1 MTEGLRTKALYGVV
15 HLAPM
20 PGTPFHTPGSLAT
33 TIDEA
38 VRDARALEAGGA
50 TGILLQTADR
60 VYPVDDNADPARV
73 AAVTRVVDA
82 VIAATGEGWQ
92 VGVQIMRHAVRASLA
107 VAKVTGCSFVR
118 ADALVG
124 ITTSTHGVVQP
135 DSAAIMAYRRALDAF
150 DVELIV
156 DIDSMHYTWLGS
168 LEPTAGVA
176 RRALQVGADSV
187 CIAHRDQASAR
198 RLVAETRAEC
208 PRARIIIGGFVTHD
222 NAAGLLQEADGAFVS
237 GCIARSDGAVDV
249 AAVRA
254 LVSAIGSR

>member
-1 MTEGLRTKALYGVV
+1 MTEGPRTKALYGVI

-20 PGTPFHTPGSLAT
+20 PGTPFYTPGSLAT
-33 TIDEA
+33 TIDAA
-38 VRDARALEAGGA
+38 VRDARALKAGGA
-50 TGILLQTADR
+50 RGVLLQTADR
-60 VYPVDDNADPARV
+60 VYSVEDNADPARV
-73 AAVTRVVDA
+73 ATITRVVDA

-135 DSAAIMAYRRALDAF
+135 DSAAIMAYRRVLDAF
-150 DVELIV
+150 DVELIA
-156 DIDSMHYTWLGS
+156 DIDSMHYAWLGS
-168 LEPTAGVA
+168 PEPTAGVA
-176 RRALQVGADSV
+176 RRALHVGADSV
-187 CIAHRDQASAR
+187 CIAHPDQASAR

-208 PRARIIIGGFVTHD
+208 PRARIVVGGFVTHD
-222 NAAGLLQEADGAFVS
+222 NAAALLEEADGAFVS
-237 GCIARSDGAVDV
+237 SCITRPDGAVDV

-254 LVSAIGSR
+254 LVAAVGSR